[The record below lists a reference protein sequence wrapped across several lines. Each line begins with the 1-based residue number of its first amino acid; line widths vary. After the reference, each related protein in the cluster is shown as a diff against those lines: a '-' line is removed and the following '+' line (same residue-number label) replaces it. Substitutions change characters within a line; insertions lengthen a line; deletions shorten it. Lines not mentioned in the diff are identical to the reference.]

1 MDSFD
6 ERILSVLKKAKSAGF
21 DQLLAETG
29 VSHNTVRLH
38 LHRLADQ
45 GIVIREKLPSK
56 RLGRPSFAYSLSPK
70 VNRQQVSTGS
80 GAFAETVTLNFSRL
94 RHLCRFEKGGYCK
107 QIRKRCEAQKCP
119 QILKRQ

>member
-6 ERILSVLKKAKSAGF
+6 ERILSALRKAGSASF
-21 DQLLAETG
+21 DWLVAEAG

-38 LHRLADQ
+38 LHRLVAR
-45 GIVIREKLPSK
+45 GIVVKEKTPSK
-56 RLGRPSFAYSLSPK
+56 KRGRPSFTYSLSPK
-70 VNRQQVSTGS
+70 VNRQQLS
-80 GAFAETVTLNFSRL
+80 AFTETVTLNFSKL
-94 RHLCRFEKGGYCK
+94 RHVCRFEKGGYCK

>member
-1 MDSFD
+1 MDPFD
-6 ERILSVLKKAKSAGF
+6 ECILSVLKKASSASF
-21 DQLLAETG
+21 DRLLAETSL
-29 VSHNTVRLH
+29 SHNTVRLH
-38 LHRLADQ
+38 LHRLVAQ
-45 GIVIREKLPSK
+45 GIVVKEKIPAK

-70 VNRQQVSTGS
+70 VNRQRIGASSSSST
-80 GAFAETVTLNFSRL
+80 ETVTLNFSKL

>member
-94 RHLCRFEKGGYCK
+94 RHVCRFEKGGYCK